1 MWLQLTALLDLI
13 GTHWALTLVA
23 VGGTSLGAIWRKL
36 KSARLQRERD
46 REIAAATVTMSS
58 HAQLELPE
66 PLETRGYD
74 GRAGERGDESTP
86 MEREVTESPESDGT
100 ALSRSTLSRTSP
112 AERSFNFRF
121 EGAGHVDGALLR
133 NTPIR
138 MVFSDRLA
146 AAAHTAFT
154 GRKFADVLSK
164 ENASLTLV
172 LSTPTGVE
180 LTGPQVAVAK
190 FAAGSLVQE
199 VAFDLEVKDNSAA
212 VVDLH
217 VDFFA
222 GRTLL
227 YGLPISI
234 AVRSSEVTQ
243 PDRGDGAVP
252 LRPVMVD
259 LDAAD
264 AEGGGP
270 GILLSLSVGID
281 GLSMTL
287 IQSASGGAADTLL
300 TGRHPEMTAA
310 ALQALLDQIR
320 NELGSDF
327 FNPPVWKLSDPGQKD
342 WRTDPDLLGC
352 CERVASA
359 GSILYQ
365 AICRSEQCRSILEY
379 INTKPAGT
387 RLTVVTTDASLPLEI
402 VYPIQ
407 FSKFSP
413 ASERKAHPVAPE
425 HFWGVRFAL
434 ETLQSGPGDYGAMR
448 RRHWLAPPEVSFNLN
463 SAITTDHSPG
473 PMAMHESFAMKLKDT
488 GVQCSL
494 QDDCDS
500 MRETLLASASTAG
513 VIYVYCHGAGAIPG
527 VGATELLQ
535 LDYNCFVRPNDIVP
549 GKKFANAPVV
559 ILNACLAGSTSPLL
573 FTGFLKAFR
582 AQGALGIV
590 ATTFYV
596 PILFGAAF
604 GTTLVESCLRDDA
617 PLSEQLRALRQA
629 KAEMGNLA
637 PLFYSVQCQL
647 DL

>member
-1 MWLQLTALLDLI
+1 M
-13 GTHWALTLVA
+13 
-23 VGGTSLGAIWRKL
+23 
-36 KSARLQRERD
+36 
-46 REIAAATVTMSS
+46 
-58 HAQLELPE
+58 
-66 PLETRGYD
+66 
-74 GRAGERGDESTP
+74 
-86 MEREVTESPESDGT
+86 
-100 ALSRSTLSRTSP
+100 
-112 AERSFNFRF
+112 
-121 EGAGHVDGALLR
+121 
-133 NTPIR
+133 
-138 MVFSDRLA
+138 
-146 AAAHTAFT
+146 
-154 GRKFADVLSK
+154 
-164 ENASLTLV
+164 
-172 LSTPTGVE
+172 
-180 LTGPQVAVAK
+180 AVAK
-190 FAAGSLVQE
+190 FAGGSLVQE
-199 VAFDLEVKDNSAA
+199 VAFDLEVQDNSAA

-234 AVRSSEVTQ
+234 AIWSAEVKQ
-243 PDRGDGAVP
+243 PDRGDEGVP
-252 LRPVMVD
+252 PRPVMVD
-259 LDAAD
+259 LDATD

-300 TGRHPEMTAA
+300 TARHPELTAP

-327 FNPPVWKLSDPGQKD
+327 FNPSVWTLADPGQQD
-342 WRTDPDLLGC
+342 WLNDPDLLGC

-359 GSILYQ
+359 GSLLYQ

-379 INTKPAGT
+379 INTKPPGT
-387 RLTVVTTDASLPLEI
+387 RLTILTSDISLPLEL
-402 VYPIQ
+402 VYPVQ

-425 HFWGVRFAL
+425 HFWGIRFAL
-434 ETLQSGPGDYGAMR
+434 ETLQSGQREYQAMR
-448 RRHWLAPPEVSFNLN
+448 RQHWLAPPEVSFNLN
-463 SAITTDHSPG
+463 STITTDQSPG
-473 PMAMHESFAMKLKDT
+473 PMAMHVSFAEKLRSK

-494 QDDCDS
+494 QDDCES
-500 MRETLLASASTAG
+500 MRETLLASASTAV
-513 VIYVYCHGAGAIPG
+513 VIYVYCHGAGATPN

-535 LDYNCFVRPNDIVP
+535 LDYNCSVRPTDIVP
-549 GKKFANAPVV
+549 GRQFASAPVI

-582 AQGALGIV
+582 TQGALGII

-596 PILFGAAF
+596 PIQFGAAF
-604 GTTLVESCLRDDA
+604 GATLVESCLSDDA